1 MSAVP
6 QSSSNWQAG
15 FLNVLPA
22 VQTHAQIQFRGLP
35 AEKREQAIQEA
46 IASACVSYQ
55 LLAAQGKL
63 NVARPGT
70 LAMYAVNF
78 VRNGRHIGGRQDAA
92 KDAMSQVAQSRHH
105 FKTASYDRFEREAG
119 EWRQVAI
126 EDRKTPIPDLAAFRI
141 DFAQWLKTITRRDR
155 RIILTLAGG
164 ERTSAVANRFGIS
177 PARVSQLRRKY
188 EQLWRTFQGEPATGE
203 AA

>member
-6 QSSSNWQAG
+6 QSSDNWQAG

-22 VQTHAQIQFRGLP
+22 VQTHAQIQFRRLP

-63 NVARPGT
+63 HVARPGT

-78 VRNGRHIGGRQDAA
+78 VRNGRHIGGSQDAA
-92 KDAMSQVAQSRHH
+92 KDAMSPAAQRRHH
-105 FKTASYDRFEREAG
+105 FKTASYDRFEREVG

-141 DFAQWLKTITRRDR
+141 DFATWLKTITRRDR

-164 ERTSAVANRFGIS
+164 ERTSAAANRFGIS

-188 EQLWRTFQGEPATGE
+188 EQLWRAFQGEPATGE